1 MTGPAT
7 LTRIEDII
15 DGSGVAPRI
24 EALLPTGVRHRQL
37 TARTLLTGMMLTLAD
52 DRPAHLTRV
61 HATLTALPVPEQIRP
76 SVVEDWKA
84 GPHQLTCRQA
94 EYTFNLKRRPRLRSR
109 RRQPGRSSW
118 PPPATWCPQ
127 PPPAR
132 HRGARS
138 RARRQRSDAAAD
150 AASRPTSAD
159 ASCAS

>member
-94 EYTFNLKRRPRLRSR
+94 EYTFNLKRPRLRSR

-118 PPPATWCPQ
+118 PPPATWCPR